1 MATHYSILARKISWT
16 EEPCGLQF
24 LGSQRVGHDWAIEHT
39 LSVRNRRRHRC
50 ELRVLFTLAQ
60 DRSKKI
66 QNRGDGIW
74 DLWVTEWQVPS
85 LSSATVKTP
94 SIQCGSSAL
103 PVDDDRC

>member
-1 MATHYSILARKISWT
+1 MKLGIRNGKETSRFVCVCV
-16 EEPCGLQF
+16 CG
-24 LGSQRVGHDWAIEHT
+24 GVEGG
-39 LSVRNRRRHRC
+39 VRNRRRHRC

-66 QNRGDGIW
+66 QNCGDGIW

>member
-1 MATHYSILARKISWT
+1 MANHYSILTWKISWT
-16 EEPCGLQF
+16 EEPGGLQF

-50 ELRVLFTLAQ
+50 ELWVLFPLAQ

-85 LSSATVKTP
+85 LSSATLKTP
-94 SIQCGSSAL
+94 IQCGSSAL
-103 PVDDDRC
+103 LIDDDGC